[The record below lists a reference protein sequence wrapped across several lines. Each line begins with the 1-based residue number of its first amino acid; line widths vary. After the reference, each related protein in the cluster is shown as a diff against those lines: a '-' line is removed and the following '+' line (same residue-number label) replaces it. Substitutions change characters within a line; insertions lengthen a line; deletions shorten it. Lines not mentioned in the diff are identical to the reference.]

1 MNILF
6 ICNQGE
12 NRSRT
17 SSEMWAKMYA
27 EHQVKYA
34 GFYNNFDAQLL
45 DWADKI
51 IVFERQHEDELKSRG
66 YKYWGKSYNISVD
79 DLYVYN
85 SSRLKSLLQEK
96 LKLIDVI
103 SK

>member
-17 SSEMWAKMYA
+17 SSEIWLKMYPQ
-27 EHQVKYA
+27 HQVKYA
-34 GFYNNFDAQLL
+34 GFYNNFDAELR

-51 IVFERQHEDELKSRG
+51 IVFERQHEDELKSRD
-66 YKYWGKSYNISVD
+66 YRYWGKCYNISVD

-85 SSRLKSLLQEK
+85 SSKLKAILREK
-96 LKLIDVI
+96 LKLIDIVA
-103 SK
+103 

>member
-17 SSEMWAKMYA
+17 SSEIWLKMYPQ
-27 EHQVKYA
+27 HQVKYA
-34 GFYNNFDAQLL
+34 GFYNNFDTELL

-51 IVFERQHEDELKSRG
+51 IVFERQHEDELKSRD
-66 YKYWGKSYNISVD
+66 YRYWGKCYNISVD

-85 SSRLKSLLQEK
+85 SSKLKAILREK
-96 LKLIDVI
+96 LKLIDIVA
-103 SK
+103 